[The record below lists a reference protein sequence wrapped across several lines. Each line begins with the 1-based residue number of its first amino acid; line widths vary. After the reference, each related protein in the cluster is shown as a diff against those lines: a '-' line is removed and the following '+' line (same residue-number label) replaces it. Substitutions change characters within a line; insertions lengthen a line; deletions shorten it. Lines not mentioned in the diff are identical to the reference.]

1 MDKLIIFDCDGVLVD
16 SEIIA
21 NQVDAE
27 FFTNFGYPVT
37 AEETIKRF
45 TGISD
50 KVASKMIF
58 EESGIHIPKH
68 HWEGRQELI
77 MKALESELKPLMVE
91 VLKKVAQ
98 LNKKRCVASNSG
110 KDRVVRSL
118 ALTNQLQFFI
128 HDSIFSAEQV
138 KRGKPA
144 PDLFLFAADQMKHDP
159 KNCVVIEDSMVG
171 IEAALDAKMQVIG
184 FLGGTHAQY
193 DWYKKNVKAW
203 GVPIA
208 HDAKELLQM
217 IK

>member
-21 NQVDAE
+21 NRLDAK
-27 FFTNFGYPVT
+27 FLTSLGYPIT
-37 AEETIKRF
+37 AEESIKRF

-50 KVASKMIF
+50 ELASRMIF
-58 EESGIHIPKH
+58 EESGIRVHKH
-68 HWEGRQELI
+68 HWEGRHDLV
-77 MKALESELKPLMVE
+77 MNALKSELKPLMVD

-98 LNKKRCVASNSG
+98 LNKKRCVASNND
-110 KDRVVRSL
+110 KARVVHSL
-118 ALTNQLQFFI
+118 ELTKQIHFFT
-128 HDSIFSAEQV
+128 HDIIFSAEQV
-138 KRGKPA
+138 NRGKPA
-144 PDLFLFAADQMKHDP
+144 PDLFLFAADQMKHHP

-184 FLGGTHAQY
+184 FLGGTHTKY

-208 HDAKELLQM
+208 HDANELLKM
-217 IK
+217 IS